1 MMVFLKWIPF
11 AIFAVD
17 RTSFIRSL
25 LMGFVRNATG
35 SVIALS
41 LAYVVAHYTRL
52 QLYALVCVGVQWLSA
67 LYAVPK
73 QDERFFDLTGSV
85 TYAVVS
91 LLAYSAASQ
100 NGVVSWR
107 ESLLTVLV
115 WLWCVRLGSF
125 LFLRISECGEDKR
138 FKDIRVNPLRFLGVW
153 SIQGLWVLLT
163 VLPVLLTL
171 QHGVRGLPPAP
182 LDVAGLL
189 LWVMGYLM
197 EVAADYQKTQFRRD
211 ESNKGKFIQSGL
223 WYYSRHPNY
232 CGEIMMWVGVFC
244 VSVHTLPTT
253 ALKCW
258 AAVSPAF
265 VAFLLLFV
273 SGIPL
278 LEKQAEER
286 WGKAEEYQYYKAQ
299 TSVLLPMPK
308 RKAKT
313 A

>member
-1 MMVFLKWIPF
+1 
-11 AIFAVD
+11 
-17 RTSFIRSL
+17 
-25 LMGFVRNATG
+25 MGFLRNVAG
-35 SVIALS
+35 SAIALS
-41 LAYVVAHYTRL
+41 LAALVGHYTEL
-52 QLYALVCVGVQWLSA
+52 QLYAAVCLGVQWLSA

-73 QDERFFDLTGSV
+73 QDERFFDLTGSI

-91 LLAYSAASQ
+91 LLAYGSS
-100 NGVVSWR
+100 GPVSWR
-107 ESLLTVLV
+107 ESLLTALV

-171 QHGVRGLPPAP
+171 QHGVRDLRVSP
-182 LDVAGLL
+182 LDVAGVS
-189 LWVMGYLM
+189 LWALGYVM
-197 EVAADYQKTQFRRD
+197 EVTADYQKTQFRRD
-211 ESNKGKFIQSGL
+211 ESHKGQFIQSGL

-232 CGEIMMWVGVFC
+232 CGEIMMWIGVYC

-253 ALKCW
+253 ALKSW
-258 AAVSPAF
+258 AAVSPVF
-265 VAFLLLFV
+265 VTFLLMFV

-286 WGKAEEYQYYKAQ
+286 WGETKEYKEYKVR

-308 RKAKT
+308 RKTKMA
-313 A
+313 

>member
-1 MMVFLKWIPF
+1 
-11 AIFAVD
+11 
-17 RTSFIRSL
+17 
-25 LMGFVRNATG
+25 MGFLHNIAG
-35 SVIALS
+35 SFVALS
-41 LAYVVAHYTRL
+41 LASLVANYTDM
-52 QLYALVCVGVQWLSA
+52 QLYAAVCVGIQWLSA

-91 LLAYSAASQ
+91 LLAYSFS
-100 NGVVSWR
+100 GSVSWR
-107 ESLLTVLV
+107 ESLLTALV

-163 VLPVLLTL
+163 VLPVLLTF
-171 QHGVRGLPPAP
+171 QHGVRDLRVSP
-182 LDVAGLL
+182 LDVAGVS
-189 LWVMGYLM
+189 LWIAGYAL
-197 EVAADYQKTQFRRD
+197 EVTADYQKTQFRRN
-211 ESNKGKFIQSGL
+211 EGKKGQFIQSGL
-223 WYYSRHPNY
+223 WHYSRHPNY
-232 CGEIMMWVGVFC
+232 CGEIMMWIGIFC
-244 VSVHTLPTT
+244 VSVHTLPTNY
-253 ALKCW
+253 LKCW

-265 VAFLLLFV
+265 VTFLLLFV
-273 SGIPL
+273 SGVPL

-286 WGKAEEYQYYKAQ
+286 WGETQEYQAYKAQ

-308 RKAKT
+308 SKLKT

>member
-1 MMVFLKWIPF
+1 
-11 AIFAVD
+11 
-17 RTSFIRSL
+17 
-25 LMGFVRNATG
+25 MGFLRDVAG

-41 LAYVVAHYTRL
+41 LAAVVAFYTDL
-52 QLYALVCVGVQWLSA
+52 QLYAAVCVGVQWLSA

-73 QDERFFDLTGSV
+73 QDERYFDLTGSV
-85 TYAVVS
+85 TYAIVS
-91 LLAYSAASQ
+91 LLAYAAA
-100 NGVVSWR
+100 GAASWR
-107 ESLLTVLV
+107 ESLLTALV

-171 QHGVRGLPPAP
+171 KHGVHDPQVSL
-182 LDVAGLL
+182 LDLIGVF
-189 LWVMGYLM
+189 LWVVGYVM
-197 EVAADYQKTQFRRD
+197 EVSADYQKTQFRRD
-211 ESNKGKFIQSGL
+211 KRNKGEFIQSGL

-244 VSVHTLPTT
+244 TSVHTLPST

-258 AAVSPAF
+258 AALSPAF

-278 LEKQAEER
+278 LEQQAEER
-286 WGKAEEYQYYKAQ
+286 WGSTKAYKEYKAQ
-299 TSVLLPMPK
+299 TSVLVPMPK
-308 RKAKT
+308 LKAKS

>member
-1 MMVFLKWIPF
+1 
-11 AIFAVD
+11 
-17 RTSFIRSL
+17 
-25 LMGFVRNATG
+25 MGFLRNIAG
-35 SVIALS
+35 SVIAVS
-41 LAYVVAHYTRL
+41 LAALVAYYTDL
-52 QLYALVCVGVQWLSA
+52 QLYAAVCVGIQWLSA

-91 LLAYSAASQ
+91 LLAYNRSSS
-100 NGVVSWR
+100 VSWR
-107 ESLLTVLV
+107 ESMLTVLV
-115 WLWCVRLGSF
+115 WLWCLRLGSF
-125 LFLRISECGEDKR
+125 LYLRIRECGEDKR

-171 QHGVRGLPPAP
+171 TRGVHDLRVSP
-182 LDVAGLL
+182 LDVVGVF
-189 LWVMGYLM
+189 LWIVGYVM
-197 EVAADYQKTQFRRD
+197 EVTADYQKTQFRRD
-211 ESNKGKFIQSGL
+211 KSKEGQFIQSGL

-232 CGEIMMWVGVFC
+232 CGEIMMWVGVFL

-253 ALKCW
+253 GLKTW

-265 VAFLLLFV
+265 VTFLLMFV
-273 SGIPL
+273 SGVPL

-286 WGKAEEYQYYKAQ
+286 WGETKAYQDYKAQ

-308 RKAKT
+308 RKLKT